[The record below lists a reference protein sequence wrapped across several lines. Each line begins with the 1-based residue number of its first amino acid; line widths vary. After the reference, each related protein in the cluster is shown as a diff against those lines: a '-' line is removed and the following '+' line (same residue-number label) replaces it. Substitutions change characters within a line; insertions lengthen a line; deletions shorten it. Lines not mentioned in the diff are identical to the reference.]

1 MKKFTES
8 QSQVAEIL
16 KKDYRIT
23 KDYLRSVHG
32 IRTLPYLSNLKRN
45 KYVSC
50 RNPAKVIRGNPVI
63 LLLMP
68 SASKP
73 ASTYKTVVQQ
83 FTYRALLS
91 VSTIQAKQNKD
102 SQ

>member
-1 MKKFTES
+1 MKTFTES
-8 QSQVAEIL
+8 QSQVAEIP

-32 IRTLPYLSNLKRN
+32 IRTLPYLSNLKRK
-45 KYVSC
+45 KYVSS
-50 RNPAKVIRGNPVI
+50 RNTAKVILGNPVI
-63 LLLMP
+63 LLLVP
-68 SASKP
+68 AASKP

-83 FTYRALLS
+83 FAYR
-91 VSTIQAKQNKD
+91 VSTIQDTQNKD